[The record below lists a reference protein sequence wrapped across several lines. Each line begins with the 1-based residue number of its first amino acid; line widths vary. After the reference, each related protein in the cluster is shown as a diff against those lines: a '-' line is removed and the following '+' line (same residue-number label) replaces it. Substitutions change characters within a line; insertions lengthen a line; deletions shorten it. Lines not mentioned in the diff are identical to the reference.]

1 MRKVKREVNEFKE
14 KQNEINQRI
23 MERCQSLDD
32 QNQTILSKF
41 TSFDDRIKKLETSR
55 VNQVTFKQ
63 KI

>member
-23 MERCQSLDD
+23 MERFQSLDD